1 MASLHIEI
9 HGDGADPS
17 APAVVLSS
25 GLGGSAAFWQPQ
37 VPALV
42 DAGWRVLGY
51 DHRGTGRSPGA
62 LPAGHSIAD
71 MAADLRA
78 AMDAAGV
85 ARGHVVGHAL
95 GGLIG
100 LQLALDDPG
109 RVASLGVVNG
119 WSRPNPHSARCFDA
133 RLALLAAG
141 GPRAYVEAQPIF
153 LYPAAWCAEHAE
165 RVQAEVEH
173 AVAHFPGEANMRAR
187 IAALRAFDIDDR
199 LPEIAC
205 PVLVAASQDDT
216 LVPWTCSRRL
226 AERLPDAAFDLA
238 PHGGHAHSVTAL
250 EGFNRM
256 LLGFLAAQAAA
267 SAAQPGRPIH
277 PATSGVP
284 A

>member
-1 MASLHIEI
+1 MAPLHIEI
-9 HGDGADPS
+9 HGDADPS

-25 GLGGSAAFWQPQ
+25 GLGGSANFWQPQ
-37 VPALV
+37 IPALV
-42 DAGWRVLGY
+42 AAGWRVLGY
-51 DHRGTGRSPGA
+51 DHRGTGRSPDA
-62 LPAGHSIAD
+62 LPPGHAIAD

-100 LQLALDDPG
+100 LQLALDDPA
-109 RVASLGVVNG
+109 RVASVAVVNG

-153 LYPAAWCAEHAE
+153 LYPADWCAAHAE

-187 IAALRAFDIDDR
+187 IAALRAFDIDGR
-199 LPEIAC
+199 LGDIAC

-216 LVPWTCSRRL
+216 LVPWTCSERLVRRL
-226 AERLPDAAFDLA
+226 ADVTFDLA
-238 PHGGHAHSVTAL
+238 PHGGHAHSVTTP
-250 EGFNRM
+250 ETFNRM
-256 LLGFLAAQAAA
+256 LLDFLAAQAAA
-267 SAAQPGRPIH
+267 PAALPGRSLNP
-277 PATSGVP
+277 GVP